1 MNVPAKSVTNHPTI
15 IVFGVSAIGKPR
27 AGTFK
32 GSDVSAARKAA
43 AKLGLS
49 VVDLTD
55 EAGLALAAKV
65 PAGRIGGAGDNII
78 PFINKDLHGQ
88 IKTFETKGQKNGRA
102 QTDGGLPTSP
112 EATPRLPRSWDDIK
126 VGDRVLAQETDPL
139 DGWWH
144 VSVTEVNGDLFKL
157 RWPSSGAGPAV
168 SKASHH
174 ARLDLPT
181 REQGR
186 RQRRRQARPETIGK
200 QINLPGQLV
209 HTYRR
214 SDRSRQGGRPNG
226 AMVGSQDRQNRQGPL
241 HSAMAGLPKTAADR
255 AVAVECRP
263 NASGAKSGLS
273 F

>member
-49 VVDLTD
+49 VARPHRRGWLSSCRKGTSRPDWRRWRQYHPVHQQGP
-55 EAGLALAAKV
+55 ARPNQGLRDQRAKER
-65 PAGRIGGAGDNII
+65 PGAN
-78 PFINKDLHGQ
+78 
-88 IKTFETKGQKNGRA
+88 
-102 QTDGGLPTSP
+102 DGELPTSP

-157 RWPSSGAGPAV
+157 RWPSSGRGRPFQKHRTMLGLICPPESKTDGKDDAKPDPKQSASKSIYPANWSTLTVDQTVLAKEDGPMEQWWEAKIV
-168 SKASHH
+168 KIDKDHFTLQW
-174 ARLDLPT
+174 RDYPKLP
-181 REQGR
+181 
-186 RQRRRQARPETIGK
+186 
-200 QINLPGQLV
+200 QIV
-209 HTYRR
+209 
-214 SDRSRQGGRPNG
+214 RSR
-226 AMVGSQDRQNRQGPL
+226 SSL
-241 HSAMAGLPKTAADR
+241 GLMHPAPK
-255 AVAVECRP
+255 VA
-263 NASGAKSGLS
+263 
-273 F
+273 